1 MILKSVQES
10 IPYSLYFQ
18 IYVTEYISCYY
29 FILTG
34 AEEKWISLPHFTFS
48 QCLETQ
54 ANLLL
59 SPDSSKQI
67 KPLLIKLS

>member
-29 FILTG
+29 FILVG

-48 QCLETQ
+48 QC
-54 ANLLL
+54 
-59 SPDSSKQI
+59 
-67 KPLLIKLS
+67 